1 MTRVTRVAKVTRA
14 TRTMWVTRATR
25 TMWVTRKTR
34 MTRGG
39 FQHHTWNACVIRIP
53 NI

>member
-1 MTRVTRVAKVTRA
+1 MTWVTRVAKVTRA

-34 MTRGG
+34 MTRRG
-39 FQHHTWNACVIRIP
+39 FSASYLECLSH
-53 NI
+53 

>member
-1 MTRVTRVAKVTRA
+1 MVTRVAKVTRA

-25 TMWVTRKTR
+25 KMWVTRKTR

-39 FQHHTWNACVIRIP
+39 FQHHTWNV
-53 NI
+53 